1 MEGQTEGEV
10 AVKQDQDTSHRLK
23 GNHQRIKKKTNIFTI
38 PEHFFLLRWG
48 SLSRLSG
55 QVSLSETDK
64 RQNFQKSKLK
74 RLFAEMAQVRRMT
87 KPTYCNMKITDEK

>member
-23 GNHQRIKKKTNIFTI
+23 GNHHRIKKKTNITHNSI
-38 PEHFFLLRWG
+38 TFFPLRWG

-55 QVSLSETDK
+55 QVSLLETDK

-74 RLFAEMAQVRRMT
+74 RLFAKMAQIRRMT
-87 KPTYCNMKITDEK
+87 NI